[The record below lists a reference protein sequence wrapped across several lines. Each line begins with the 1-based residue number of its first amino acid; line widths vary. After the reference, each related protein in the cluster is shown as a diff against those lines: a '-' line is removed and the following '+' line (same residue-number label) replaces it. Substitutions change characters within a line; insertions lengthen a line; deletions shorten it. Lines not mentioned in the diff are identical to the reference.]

1 MTIGMIFCRP
11 ILKITPR
18 RAHLHQSALTNP
30 PGAVIIFFR
39 YPPRVGG
46 GDKQGVDRMDPT
58 ARADAI
64 HRLKSVAG
72 HVNGIIRML
81 EEDRYCIDVIG
92 QIQAAQT
99 ALSRVSEGIL
109 DAHLRTCVTT
119 AIQGADAEERERVLG
134 EITEVFRHTNRP

>member
-1 MTIGMIFCRP
+1 
-11 ILKITPR
+11 
-18 RAHLHQSALTNP
+18 
-30 PGAVIIFFR
+30 
-39 YPPRVGG
+39 
-46 GDKQGVDRMDPT
+46 MDPT